1 MINYFTIKLF
11 FIEVLKLM
19 KNSDLTDQVPAIIE
33 LDEDLF
39 GLFCFL
45 IWRKMSAMDF
55 DSECI
60 NGSNFNCKD

>member
-1 MINYFTIKLF
+1 MNYFTIKRF

-19 KNSDLTDQVPAIIE
+19 KSFDSTDQVPTIIE

-45 IWRKMSAMDF
+45 IGGKMSAMDF

-60 NGSNFNCKD
+60 TGSNFNCKD